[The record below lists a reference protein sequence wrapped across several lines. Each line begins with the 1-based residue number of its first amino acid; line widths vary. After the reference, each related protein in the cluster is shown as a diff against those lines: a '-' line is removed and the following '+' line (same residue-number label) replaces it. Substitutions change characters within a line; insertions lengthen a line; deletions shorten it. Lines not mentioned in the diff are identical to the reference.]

1 MAYELLAE
9 KNRQLREQHAG
20 ALADA
25 AALRSRTSADT
36 TPAVTEY

>member
-20 ALADA
+20 ALTDA

-36 TPAVTEY
+36 TPAVTDY